1 MTDNKAIGH
10 GVTLSSGLR
19 NLMLTVKRTEG
30 KDATLTSVDQLLR
43 HSGDQTPNE
52 TLSGGEG
59 TQLLTAGN
67 VLTRD
72 RNELGQE
79 FSNIFE
85 AWGKDYPVR
94 DLLDA
99 DEQGVR
105 THEYLSNIDVGQAFQ
120 IGGSDDTDKGTRA
133 TQWIRRRVGQA
144 NVVNG
149 LVPVQAIVADV
160 VDGDVQLLDPSIV
173 VRPLLKTSMGTAGAV
188 LRTREEQHREMTL
201 WADLQKTMLEMDDRV
216 NRAVGR
222 PDREAY
228 VSYSAYGSD
237 EQGRPIDNL
246 DDVAV
251 YGKVE
256 FVAERDTSY
265 GGEASQPYRSPV
277 LENPTWLDLCVL
289 ANAMMETT
297 GDFHHVFLDGID
309 EDKERTGQRHDGV
322 RVYRFSMG
330 S

>member
-10 GVTLSSGLR
+10 GVTLSSVLR

-30 KDATLTSVDQLLR
+30 MDATLTSVDQLLR
-43 HSGDQTPNE
+43 HSGDHTLNQ
-52 TLSGGEG
+52 TLSAGEG
-59 TQLLTAGN
+59 TQVLTAGDA
-67 VLTRD
+67 LDHD
-72 RNELGQE
+72 RNELSQE

-85 AWGKDYPVR
+85 TWGKDYPVR

-105 THEYLSNIDVGQAFQ
+105 THEYLSNIDVGQSFQ
-120 IGGSDDTDKGTRA
+120 IDGSDDADKGTRA
-133 TQWIRRRVGQA
+133 RQWIRRRVGQA

-173 VRPLLKTSMGTAGAV
+173 VRPLLKTSVGTAGAV
-188 LRTREEQHREMTL
+188 LRTREERRREMTL
-201 WADLQKTMLEMDDRV
+201 WADLQETMREMDDRV
-216 NRAVGR
+216 NRAVR
-222 PDREAY
+222 RADREAY

-246 DDVAV
+246 DDVAA

-256 FVAERDTSY
+256 FVAEANTRY
-265 GGEASQPYRSPV
+265 GGKASQPYRSPV
-277 LENPTWLDLCVL
+277 FENPTWLDLCVL
-289 ANAMMETT
+289 ADVMIETT
-297 GDFHHVFLDGID
+297 GDFHHVFLEGID
-309 EDKERTGQRHDGV
+309 EDKERSRQRNDGV
-322 RVYRFSMG
+322 KVYRFSMG